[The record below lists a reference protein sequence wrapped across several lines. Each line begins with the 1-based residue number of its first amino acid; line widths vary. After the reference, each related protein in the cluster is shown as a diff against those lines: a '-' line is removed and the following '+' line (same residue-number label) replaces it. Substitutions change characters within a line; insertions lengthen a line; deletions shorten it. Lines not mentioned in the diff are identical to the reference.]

1 MTVGELIDFLNNID
15 DKNEKVYVM
24 DQGNSNSWDIDY
36 ALEIK
41 SCSSKNICAYPVGVN
56 LLCYM

>member
-1 MTVGELIDFLNNID
+1 MTVGDLIDFLNNID
-15 DKNEKVYVM
+15 DKNEKVYIM
-24 DQGNSNSWDIDY
+24 DQGNSISSNIDC

-41 SCSSKNICAYPVGVN
+41 SCSSKNICVYTVGVN

>member
-1 MTVGELIDFLNNID
+1 MTVGDLIDFLNNID
-15 DKNEKVYVM
+15 DKNEKVYIM
-24 DQGNSNSWDIDY
+24 DQVNSISSNIDC

-41 SCSSKNICAYPVGVN
+41 SCSSKNICVYPVGVN

>member
-15 DKNEKVYVM
+15 DKNEKVYIM
-24 DQGNSNSWDIDY
+24 DQGNSISSNIDC

-41 SCSSKNICAYPVGVN
+41 SCSSKDICVYPVGVN

>member
-1 MTVGELIDFLNNID
+1 MTVGELIDFLNNIE
-15 DKNEKVYVM
+15 DKTQKVYVM
-24 DQGNSNSWDIDY
+24 DQGNSNCCNIDY